1 MLDLEYCSNGCVLED
16 PLDKH
21 FGVILKMLRV
31 EPILR
36 KELNKFNVREYA
48 EPRSVKRRG

>member
-1 MLDLEYCSNGCVLED
+1 MLEVEYCSNGCVLED

-21 FGVILKMLRV
+21 FGVVLKMLRV
-31 EPILR
+31 EPILS
-36 KELNKFNVREYA
+36 KELNNSNVREYA